1 MRVEMRTAPQP
12 SGGPPSGPAPAAKV
26 PLPPLCPWRLVSP
39 PETDDFP
46 RAERGWTKELPI
58 AMTYQ
63 DDKKEGL
70 HVLSALVENEFGVLA
85 RIAGLF
91 AARGF
96 NIESL
101 TVGPTH
107 DHTISRMTILVK
119 GSSTVIEQV
128 KKQLNKLIEVITVQ
142 DLTET
147 GNFIT
152 RELML
157 CKVNCNPKNRV
168 EIMKIGELF
177 RAKAIDFTPGSLT
190 FELVGSAEKADNFL
204 IFLHPY
210 GIAEL
215 ARSGVVGMNRG
226 SGGLQSQLQ
235 KKLASRVEEPTREEP
250 EPV

>member
-1 MRVEMRTAPQP
+1 MSYPDE
-12 SGGPPSGPAPAAKV
+12 
-26 PLPPLCPWRLVSP
+26 
-39 PETDDFP
+39 
-46 RAERGWTKELPI
+46 
-58 AMTYQ
+58 
-63 DDKKEGL
+63 KKEGL
-70 HVLSALVENEFGVLA
+70 HVLSTLVENEFGVLA

-107 DHTISRMTILVK
+107 DQTISRMTIMVK
-119 GSSTVIEQV
+119 GSTTLVEQV
-128 KKQLNKLIEVITVQ
+128 KKQLNKLVEVITVQ

-147 GNFIT
+147 GNFLT

-177 RAKAIDFTPGSLT
+177 RAKAIDYTPGSLT
-190 FELVGSAEKADNFL
+190 FELVGACEKLDNFL
-204 IFLHPY
+204 IFLQPY

-215 ARSGVVGMNRG
+215 ARSGVVGLNRG
-226 SGGLQSQLQ
+226 AGGLQSQLQ
-235 KKLASRVEEPTREEP
+235 KKMTARTEDPAREEP
-250 EPV
+250 ELV